1 VIKLD
6 NDSLQYISTQ
16 DKNKIEAIRKI
27 RSITEDFKF
36 VEFIYNTVIIDF
48 MYNENIEQLCF
59 DISSTIISGEL
70 VGYVKSGHDVEIE
83 SSFIYKIVDIIE
95 DYLDKEDTVVWTLA
109 IQ

>member
-1 VIKLD
+1 MIKLD

>member
-1 VIKLD
+1 MIKLD
-6 NDSLQYISTQ
+6 SNSLQYIDTQ
-16 DKNKIEAIRKI
+16 SKNKLEAIRKI

-36 VEFIYNTVIIDF
+36 VEFIYNTIVIDF
-48 MYNENIEQLCF
+48 LYNENIEQLCF

-83 SSFIYKIVDIIE
+83 SSFIYKLMDILENYIE
-95 DYLDKEDTVVWTLA
+95 KEEIVVWTLA